1 MKNVKEISLA
11 AKECQVTE
19 QLTEM
24 KSAIAFVNEK
34 FVEFEKEIKKNNEE
48 VKSLREENSY
58 LTKRLKKMDAVQDR
72 QEQCSR
78 RNYLLI
84 HGVDEVEGEDTK
96 ELSVKVI
103 EEHMNQKIK
112 PENIDRSHRFENLN
126 KSRNAKP
133 RPIIVKDVRH
143 DTRNI
148 T

>member
-24 KSAIAFVNEK
+24 NSAIAFVNEK

-58 LTKRLKKMDAVQDR
+58 LTKKLKKMDAVQDR

-84 HGVDEVEGEDTK
+84 HGIDEVEGEDTK